1 MQPYPLVSINLQTA
15 DLKVLKALNHH
26 QDLMQQERQP
36 SEPLRPFEARL
47 AGWRSES
54 VYSEVRCWAVFTED
68 QKAIIGNAWVEAVLS
83 EDNRHLVDYNILVLP
98 DYRLHG
104 IGRSL
109 LAAVADYAQAQQ
121 RTTLIAGTSSTVPA
135 GERFMERIGAAKGLE
150 THINQLDLGE
160 LDQTRIE
167 EWLTRSKWLE
177 AEFTLEFWD
186 GRYPEHLL
194 ADRIQ
199 LTEAIKDAPI
209 GDLSRKTHPASLAE
223 LRAGEESLD
232 ARGITRWFAGIRHKP
247 TNQVVGFTEVLY
259 NPLTPTLLEQ
269 DGTGV
274 LPSYRNRGLGRWL
287 KTAMIKRV
295 LNELPG
301 VRFIRTG
308 NATSNAAMLKIN
320 HELGFKPY
328 ASDAWWEIFLDK
340 VNEYLGSRA

>member
-1 MQPYPLVSINLQTA
+1 MISINLQTA
-15 DLKVLKALNHH
+15 DLEVLKALNHH
-26 QDLMQQERQP
+26 QDLLQLEHQP
-36 SEPLRPFEARL
+36 SESLRPFEARL

-54 VYSEVRCWAVFTED
+54 AYAEVRCWVVFAED
-68 QKAIIGNAWVEAVLS
+68 QKTIIGNAWVEAALG
-83 EDNRHLVDYNILVLP
+83 EENRHLVDYNILVLP
-98 DYRLHG
+98 DHRRRG

-109 LAAVADYAQAQQ
+109 LVTVADYAQSQQ

-150 THINQLDLGE
+150 TNINQLDLAE
-160 LDQTRIE
+160 LDLALLE
-167 EWLTRSKWLE
+167 GWLTRSKRLE
-177 AEFTLEFWD
+177 AEFVLEFWD

-194 ADRIQ
+194 TDRLK

-209 GDLSRKTHPASLAE
+209 GDLSREAHTASVAE
-223 LRAGEESLD
+223 LRALEASLA
-232 ARGITRWFAGIRHKP
+232 ARGITRWFAGIRHKA
-247 TNQVVGFTEVLY
+247 TNEVVGFTEILY

-295 LNELPG
+295 VNERPS

-308 NATSNAAMLKIN
+308 NATSNVPMLKIN

-328 ASDAWWEIFLDK
+328 TSDAWWEISLTK
-340 VNEYLGSRA
+340 VKEYLGSRASIVSG